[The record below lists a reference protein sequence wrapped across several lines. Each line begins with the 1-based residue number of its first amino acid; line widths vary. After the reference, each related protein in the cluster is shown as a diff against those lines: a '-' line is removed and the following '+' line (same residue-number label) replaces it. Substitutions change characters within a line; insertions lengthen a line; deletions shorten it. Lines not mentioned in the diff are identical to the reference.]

1 MYSMVL
7 IFPGREKRPF
17 FARSRPLSHDPSFQP
32 LMVKL
37 GSSSPAP
44 SDDPGDGAERHI
56 QVFKLIREFRKI
68 V

>member
-1 MYSMVL
+1 MYIMAL
-7 IFPGREKRPF
+7 IFPRCEKRPF
-17 FARSRPLSHDPSFQP
+17 FARSRPLSHKPPFQLLIAKP
-32 LMVKL
+32 

-44 SDDPGDGAERHI
+44 SDGPEDGTERHI

>member
-17 FARSRPLSHDPSFQP
+17 FARSRSLPRKSPFQP

-37 GSSSPAP
+37 GSSAP
-44 SDDPGDGAERHI
+44 PLYDGSGDGAERHI
-56 QVFKLIREFRKI
+56 QVFKLIREFRKF